1 MRWLFGEINFCPK
14 KEKLTPFTPPNFLH
28 THDHIMPSGGMSAV
42 HQISASG
49 GADSMLTEDPET
61 TSWAHVSMRHTRFA
75 MDASSV
81 SLTGSTKCGGNTKT
95 QIPREGD
102 LMTSLYVVIDLPGI
116 INGSYKDRV
125 GQMLVDKCSINIG
138 NQCID
143 EVTSDYLFM
152 WDCLS
157 GQAGKSLDEMIGCDG
172 DCKNPKGDLKDKFA
186 KRLYVP
192 IPVWFNSAIPGGVTG
207 NALQLISLQFHAVSV
222 NLNIKSILDCVE
234 KEFEGATVKVLSK
247 QSISTIGKA
256 KDDDITTEGAAL
268 SNDDT
273 NVGLE
278 VGFVYLDSA
287 ERQRFADANMEILVR
302 QLQTMTK
309 KTSKNSSESH
319 RLYFNHPVSELLF
332 AARKDPSKPFDL
344 SGRTIGAAKMDP
356 IASVQLKFNNHTR
369 LNNVGNGSAVPAE
382 YFRTVQPFQHHS
394 RIPDASQGEFVYS
407 YSFALHPE
415 EVQPSGSCNFSRI
428 DNCVLDLQYDLEQ
441 DQEYETIVLATN
453 WNILRINNGMAGIA
467 YSN

>member
-1 MRWLFGEINFCPK
+1 
-14 KEKLTPFTPPNFLH
+14 
-28 THDHIMPSGGMSAV
+28 
-42 HQISASG
+42 
-49 GADSMLTEDPET
+49 
-61 TSWAHVSMRHTRFA
+61 
-75 MDASSV
+75 
-81 SLTGSTKCGGNTKT
+81 
-95 QIPREGD
+95 
-102 LMTSLYVVIDLPGI
+102 
-116 INGSYKDRV
+116 
-125 GQMLVDKCSINIG
+125 
-138 NQCID
+138 
-143 EVTSDYLFM
+143 M

-157 GQAGKSLDEMIGCDG
+157 GQAGKAMDEMIGTNYD
-172 DCKNPKGDLKDKFA
+172 DKNPKGADRDKFA

-222 NLNIKSILDCVE
+222 NLNVKSILDCCSA
-234 KEFEGATVKVLSK
+234 GAKVLSK
-247 QSISTIGKA
+247 QRISTIGKA
-256 KDDDITTEGAAL
+256 KSDDMTVGDAL

-287 ERQRFADANMEILVR
+287 ERQSFADANMEILVR

-332 AARKDPSKPFDL
+332 AARKEPSEPFDL
-344 SGRTIGAAKMDP
+344 SGRTIGQAKMDP

-394 RIPDASQGEFVYS
+394 RIPDAANNEFVYS

-428 DNCVLDLQYDLEQ
+428 DNCVLDLEYDIAQ
-441 DQEYETIVLATN
+441 GQEYETIVLATN
-453 WNILRINNGMAGIA
+453 WNILRISNGMAGIA

>member
-1 MRWLFGEINFCPK
+1 
-14 KEKLTPFTPPNFLH
+14 
-28 THDHIMPSGGMSAV
+28 MPSGGLAAI
-42 HQISASG
+42 HHISATG
-49 GADSMLTEDPET
+49 GADSMLTEDPQM
-61 TSWAHVSMRHTRFA
+61 TSWAHESMRHTRFA
-75 MDASSV
+75 LDASSV

-95 QIPREGD
+95 TIPREGD

-116 INGSYKDRV
+116 NGQYKDRV

-157 GQAGKSLDEMIGCDG
+157 GQAGKAMDEMIGCDA
-172 DCKNPKGDLKDKFA
+172 DCKNPKGADRDAFA

-222 NLNIKSILDCVE
+222 NLNIRSIRDCIKQLVDDDAQNVE
-234 KEFEGATVKVLSK
+234 TKVYNE
-247 QSISTIGKA
+247 QRISTIGKA
-256 KDDDITTEGAAL
+256 KSGTWTEGAAL

-287 ERQRFADANMEILVR
+287 ERQSFADANMEILVR

-332 AARKDPSKPFDL
+332 AARKEPSEPFDL

-394 RIPDASQGEFVYS
+394 RIPDASNNEFVYS
-407 YSFALHPE
+407 YSFAIHPE

-428 DNCVLDLQYDLEQ
+428 DNCVLDLQYDN
-441 DQEYETIVLATN
+441 DGQEYETIVLATN
-453 WNILRINNGMAGIA
+453 WNILRVSNGMAGIA